1 MGTFF
6 FQHPYKQHTTGKTM
20 SETNHVGMVSIPPIK
35 MVIWGT
41 VYGIV
46 LPTLYSDNLV
56 WLVIVMNQFLG
67 CTPSPLPIETLD
79 RWIVAR
85 TLLLGAMGIASAEQS
100 VLVTSPWFD
109 DISILLG
116 KPRILLVSRHI
127 FLSVSDN
134 FWIIMTAECWLA
146 GKTNHSFICLELYS
160 SYIPHINAPEDICWP
175 LLL

>member
-1 MGTFF
+1 
-6 FQHPYKQHTTGKTM
+6 
-20 SETNHVGMVSIPPIK
+20 

-85 TLLLGAMGIASAEQS
+85 TLLLGAIGIDSAEQS

-134 FWIIMTAECWLA
+134 FWIIMTAEC
-146 GKTNHSFICLELYS
+146 
-160 SYIPHINAPEDICWP
+160 
-175 LLL
+175 

>member
-1 MGTFF
+1 
-6 FQHPYKQHTTGKTM
+6 M
-20 SETNHVGMVSIPPIK
+20 SETNRVGMVSIPPIK

-41 VYGIV
+41 IYGIV

-85 TLLLGAMGIASAEQS
+85 TLLLGAMGIDSAEQS

-134 FWIIMTAECWLA
+134 FWIIMTAEC
-146 GKTNHSFICLELYS
+146 
-160 SYIPHINAPEDICWP
+160 
-175 LLL
+175 